1 MYFQDQL
8 SVAYYACNNS
18 KMNIMISKP
27 DDFRMIEDIVLNF
40 ELNELKDIFDNVIEI
55 YKTDALDKEV
65 APNDGYDEIL
75 N

>member
-1 MYFQDQL
+1 
-8 SVAYYACNNS
+8 
-18 KMNIMISKP
+18 MNIMISKP